1 MKIAGGIQP
10 NVAVTIEIKVLHNI
24 CNMHTHDLPDI
35 YSLSL
40 WFQAYISVTSYQFVW
55 EDPIIFLSYNLG
67 RCYQQISY
75 AHVTTFGNFMQIKLN
90 NVALYYLNR
99 L

>member
-1 MKIAGGIQP
+1 
-10 NVAVTIEIKVLHNI
+10 
-24 CNMHTHDLPDI
+24 MHTHDLPDM

-40 WFQAYISVTSYQFVW
+40 WLQVYISVTSYQFVW
-55 EDPIIFLSYNLG
+55 EDLIIFLSYNLE

-75 AHVTTFGNFMQIKLN
+75 AHVTTFSCTVHFMQIKLN